1 MLLQDK
7 IAIVTGAGRGIGLAT
22 AKALARQGVRVL
34 IADITKMAAEA
45 AAEEVGKIGARDA
58 RGVACD
64 VSNESDVIATV
75 DLAIKHFGSFDILVN
90 NAGVMIFKPLEAQTS
105 EDWNRVLG
113 VDLLGAFYFI
123 KQAFLRMAKGGCIV
137 NVSSIHAI
145 ETTPLVSAYA
155 AAKAA
160 VVSLTRSASLEGIS
174 RGIRV
179 NAVLPGAVDTPMLRD
194 NPNVKAGLEQIDRGM
209 LGTPED
215 IAGVIAF
222 LVSPAAEFVVGSSV
236 IVDGGRLGK
245 L

>member
-113 VDLLGAFYFI
+113 VDLLGAF
-123 KQAFLRMAKGGCIV
+123 
-137 NVSSIHAI
+137 
-145 ETTPLVSAYA
+145 
-155 AAKAA
+155 
-160 VVSLTRSASLEGIS
+160 
-174 RGIRV
+174 
-179 NAVLPGAVDTPMLRD
+179 
-194 NPNVKAGLEQIDRGM
+194 
-209 LGTPED
+209 
-215 IAGVIAF
+215 
-222 LVSPAAEFVVGSSV
+222 
-236 IVDGGRLGK
+236 
-245 L
+245 